1 MQQQELINMKYF
13 NSKQTIIYFD
23 LLRILYSDI
32 FKNLVHGIREFPVI
46 KKEVLILSFND
57 VEG

>member
-32 FKNLVHGIREFPVI
+32 FMNLVHGIREFPVI